1 MKNKWLKWILFFA
14 PIAVIVAIDQ
24 LTKLWAVKS
33 LMGRSA
39 ITIIPGALE
48 LTYVENT
55 GMAFG
60 LLQDSTIFFYIM
72 TAVAL
77 AVIVYFVIR
86 IPFEKKFLPLF
97 ILLSFIAGG
106 AVGNLIDRVFR
117 KYVVDFIYISLI
129 KFPVFNVADI
139 FVSLSCITLVI
150 FLLFVYK
157 DEDLKR
163 IRVFGKRKKE
173 NKESE

>member
-1 MKNKWLKWILFFA
+1 MKNKWLTWVLFFV
-14 PIAVIVAIDQ
+14 PIAAIAAADQ
-24 LTKLWAVKS
+24 LTKHWAVS
-33 LMGRSA
+33 ALMGKPA
-39 ITIIPGALE
+39 ITLIPGALE

-60 LLQDSTIFFYIM
+60 LLEDGTIFFYIM
-72 TAVAL
+72 TAIAL
-77 AVIVYFVIR
+77 AVILYFVFR
-86 IPFEKKFLPLF
+86 IPFEKRFLPLF

-106 AVGNLIDRVFR
+106 AVGNLIDRVLR

-129 KFPVFNVADI
+129 RFPVFNVADI
-139 FVSLSCITLVI
+139 FVSLSCIVLVV

-163 IRVFGKRKKE
+163 IKVFGKAEKE
-173 NKESE
+173 GE

>member
-1 MKNKWLKWILFFA
+1 MKNKWLKWVLFFA
-14 PIAVIVAIDQ
+14 PIAVIAAVDQ
-24 LTKLWAVKS
+24 LTKYLAISS
-33 LMGRSA
+33 LMGKPS
-39 ITIIPGALE
+39 IPLIPGALE

-60 LLQDSTIFFYIM
+60 LLEDGTIFFYIM

-77 AVIVYFVIR
+77 AVILFFVIR
-86 IPFEKKFLPLF
+86 IPFEKRFLPLF

-106 AVGNLIDRVFR
+106 AVGNLIDRIFR

-129 KFPVFNVADI
+129 RFPVFNVADI
-139 FVSLSCITLVI
+139 FVSLSCIALVI

-163 IRVFGKRKKE
+163 IRIFKKTDQV
-173 NKESE
+173 SE